1 MPRRLSR
8 RPSGSQVRIL
18 LRAFFLFIGLYS
30 SEVEHHTC
38 NVGVS
43 GSIPDEGIIGPCS
56 SVALPGGIF
65 WDFGLGV

>member
-43 GSIPDEGIIGPCS
+43 GSIPDEGNFSLRS
-56 SVALPGGIF
+56 SVGRALGF
-65 WDFGLGV
+65 